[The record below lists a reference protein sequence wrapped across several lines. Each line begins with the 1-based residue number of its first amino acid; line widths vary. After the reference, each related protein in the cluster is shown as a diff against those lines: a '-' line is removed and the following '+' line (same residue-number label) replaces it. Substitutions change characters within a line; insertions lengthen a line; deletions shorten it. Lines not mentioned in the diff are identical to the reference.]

1 MFYKLFIFSLLL
13 IHFKLA
19 AQTAPDNNLYNLYQQ
34 QGKSALFENLDSL
47 KDLRKI
53 NIKAEISG
61 LPETAKSE
69 IKRNADAALTT
80 AWPVLSFSLFNE
92 FKTTG
97 NRVNYENNYFARR
110 GKLNTLVIGEL
121 VAGDGKYLPED
132 CKWPGLII

>member
-61 LPETAKSE
+61 LPET
-69 IKRNADAALTT
+69 
-80 AWPVLSFSLFNE
+80 VLSFSLFNE

-97 NRVNYENNYFARR
+97 NRVNYGNNY
-110 GKLNTLVIGEL
+110 LP
-121 VAGDGKYLPED
+121 VAAN
-132 CKWPGLII
+132 